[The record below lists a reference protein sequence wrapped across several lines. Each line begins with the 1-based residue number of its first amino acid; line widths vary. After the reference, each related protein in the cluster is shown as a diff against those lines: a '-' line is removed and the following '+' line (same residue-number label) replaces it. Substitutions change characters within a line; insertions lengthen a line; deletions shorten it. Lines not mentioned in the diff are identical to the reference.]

1 MTVVRNHTITF
12 ALVLASF
19 LIGSLKMVTPVTS
32 LRTRNKQGIGVV

>member
-19 LIGSLKMVTPVTS
+19 LIGSLKMVTRVTS
-32 LRTRNKQGIGVV
+32 LRTRNRQGIGVG